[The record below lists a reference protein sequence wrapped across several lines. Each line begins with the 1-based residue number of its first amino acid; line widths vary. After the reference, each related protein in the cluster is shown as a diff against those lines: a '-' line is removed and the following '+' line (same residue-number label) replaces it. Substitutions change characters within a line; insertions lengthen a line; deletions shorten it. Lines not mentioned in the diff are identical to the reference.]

1 LALSAYWLW
10 PTWER
15 YRVNE
20 NVARLLDAYRDY
32 FRAVSE
38 AYLKPG
44 APPPELNSARQSAR
58 LARSNLEASVDR
70 LSAEPYTFQLVALN
84 DMLASSHRLVHAL
97 MALEAG
103 LYQSQFV
110 TPRGAFRAFKHDVE
124 RTLYFLAAS
133 LRGSPI
139 HPGDLPDL
147 REDHHALLRSGDSH
161 VERYALVNIE
171 TDRVTNSLNTL
182 REQIVSWPS

>member
-1 LALSAYWLW
+1 
-10 PTWER
+10 
-15 YRVNE
+15 
-20 NVARLLDAYRDY
+20 
-32 FRAVSE
+32 
-38 AYLKPG
+38 
-44 APPPELNSARQSAR
+44 
-58 LARSNLEASVDR
+58 
-70 LSAEPYTFQLVALN
+70 LN

-110 TPRGAFRAFKHDVE
+110 TPRDAFRTFSHDVE
-124 RTLYFLAAS
+124 RTLYFLSAS

-147 REDHHALLRSGDSH
+147 REDHHALLRSGDSR

-182 REQIVSWPS
+182 REQIIAWPS